1 MAGLLDAFGDDNTR
15 FSLGLLA
22 AAGPRF
28 DGANDGQRIQE
39 ALMGMDAYK
48 QNKQRS
54 KLQQMQMEAYQAQAE
69 RVKAQTA
76 QELAAQAEAQRVNGL
91 LRNAGRVPA
100 GMGAGLSPDVLGGL
114 PPEMQTGTAVPAL
127 RSGGAIDF
135 QSLYQQGVPFER
147 LKSLAETSN
156 LGKQEVKDW
165 QDIEGAGG
173 AKIRQGFDRFGQ
185 PVGTGVN
192 GYVAPVQVNQ
202 GDKVSFVKPSAGV
215 TLPVGMSP
223 SERDSS
229 ARGWAGVRQAGERIA
244 MDRDKLTNPR
254 ATGPM
259 SVTLQKELIESDDT
273 AQTSKSVISSLQRA
287 KAINEAAYSGWGAS
301 TRAKIVSNV
310 GSSDGADATVELD
323 NILTGQGLEQMKA
336 IFGAA
341 PTEGERKILMDM
353 QASSD
358 KTPKQRE
365 AILDRAIS
373 AAERRATY
381 AQSKAG
387 AIRGGTYLTDGVP
400 QVASPAAQTP
410 PAGKTVVKS
419 GTYQG
424 RKVVQ
429 YSDGTTGYAD

>member
-229 ARGWAGVRQAGERIA
+229 ARGWAGVRQAGKRIA

-365 AILDRAIS
+365 AILDRAIA

-381 AQSKAG
+381 AQSRAG

-410 PAGKTVVKS
+410 PAGKTVVKT
-419 GTYQG
+419 GMYQG

-429 YSDGTTGYAD
+429 YDDGTTSYAD

>member
-48 QNKQRS
+48 KQQAQS
-54 KLQQMQMEAYQAQAE
+54 KMQQMQMEAYQAQAE
-69 RVKAQTA
+69 RLKAQTA

-400 QVASPAAQTP
+400 QTAPTTAQTP